1 MLKKFSLSC
10 IALILSGCMSTSTT
24 QNKAPVMNVDVG
36 KNIFTSDFIDN
47 VQNENTFKEN
57 VDLLRKIEA
66 DKELMSVINSN
77 QSKEDLYYS
86 YYKSFILLQKE
97 ILTVVKERE
106 AEKRVIEEK
115 ESKINK
121 EIKFLLNAC
130 ENSKHDIADDLQN
143 LAKENPNHFQ
153 NLSEEDNIKIDKCLT
168 KVVESK
174 KEVSKPKKEVVV
186 KKEKIEPKKIETV
199 KKEQKKKTVVKKET
213 VKPKVVP
220 VVKKESKEENGNKLA
235 FEKIKDK
242 LDKNFFIIQAHCN
255 EEDSYLLPDDVVF
268 FKSKIKDLSN
278 GDKNLETYAYN
289 HYKNEIKECKEYYTS
304 NTLLGD
310 SEVLEELDKQEIP
323 IEKVI
328 KKEDANSK
336 TLKIVQNMGYNGYNF
351 KESLNEVIE
360 TVFKGSDDMD
370 SFLKEQSSIVRRI
383 NIEKENKFEFYTV
396 LDYNGHKYFILSDE
410 ANQSQIY
417 FPIDDKVFKDNKI
430 QRKHLYYSLFD
441 YGYIDNYKTLILK
454 KVDL

>member
-1 MLKKFSLSC
+1 MLKKFSISC
-10 IALILSGCMSTSTT
+10 ITLILSGCMSTSNT
-24 QNKAPVMNVDVG
+24 QNKAPVINIDVG
-36 KNIFTSDFIDN
+36 KNIFTSDFIDS

-57 VDLLRKIEA
+57 IDLLRKIES

-77 QSKEDLYYS
+77 QNKDDFYYS
-86 YYKSFILLQKE
+86 YYKNFVFLQKE

-106 AEKRVIEEK
+106 SEKRIVEEK

-143 LAKENPNHFQ
+143 LAKDNPNHFQ

-168 KVVESK
+168 KSVESK
-174 KEVSKPKKEVVV
+174 KEISKPKKE
-186 KKEKIEPKKIETV
+186 KIESKKIETV
-199 KKEQKKKTVVKKET
+199 KKEQNKKAVVKKET

-220 VVKKESKEENGNKLA
+220 VIKKEINEENRNKLA

-255 EEDSYLLPDDVVF
+255 EEDSYLLPDDVVL
-268 FKSKIKDLSN
+268 FKSKIKGLSN

-289 HYKNEIKECKEYYTS
+289 HYKNDIKECKEYYTS

-310 SEVLEELDKQEIP
+310 SEVLEELDKQEKP
-323 IEKVI
+323 ISKVI
-328 KKEDANSK
+328 KKENINSK

-370 SFLKEQSSIVRRI
+370 SFLKEQSSIVRKI
-383 NIEKENKFEFYTV
+383 NVEKENKFEFYTV

-410 ANQSQIY
+410 VNQSQIY